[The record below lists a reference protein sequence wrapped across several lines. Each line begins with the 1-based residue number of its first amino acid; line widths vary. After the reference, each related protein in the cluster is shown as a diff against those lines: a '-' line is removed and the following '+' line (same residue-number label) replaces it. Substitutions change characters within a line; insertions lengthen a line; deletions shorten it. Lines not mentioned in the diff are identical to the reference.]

1 MDLPQNSLALIAS
14 VRDRNKSHRPAPLL
28 SCLTGVRPN
37 GQIADAM
44 LGVISWTGGISLFCA
59 CLLAA
64 DGRGKIPLNYNIPL
78 WADGKVPLAQGAS
91 PLDVPFL
98 TVFQPSENKRNRGA
112 VIIAPG
118 GSNIML
124 MHGAEGIEIAER
136 YNDWGVTAFVLTY
149 RMSPRYG
156 DDARVADGKRAI
168 QLVRSRAAE
177 FKLDPGKIG
186 FAGFSAGSSMAR
198 FVVAASGPG
207 KLDAPDP
214 IEKESSRPDY
224 VVMVYG
230 PGRATPPEQLKDFPP
245 TFLLSA
251 AWDKG
256 AANGSAQLFMDLNN
270 AGAAV
275 ELHIYQKGRH
285 GFGGAFTSPEFGP
298 WMSELQHF
306 LRQGGFLPG
315 GKP

>member
-1 MDLPQNSLALIAS
+1 MLKLLYWAVGLN
-14 VRDRNKSHRPAPLL
+14 LL
-28 SCLTGVRPN
+28 SG
-37 GQIADAM
+37 
-44 LGVISWTGGISLFCA
+44 S
-59 CLLAA
+59 LLAA
-64 DGRGKIPLNYNIPL
+64 GSRGKSLPNDNIPL
-78 WADGKVPLAQGAS
+78 WAAGQVPLAHGTE
-91 PLDVPFL
+91 PLDAPFL
-98 TVFQPSENKRNRGA
+98 TVFSPPENRRNGGS

-124 MHGAEGIEIAER
+124 MYGCEGIEIAER

-156 DDARVADGKRAI
+156 EEARIADGKRAI
-168 QLVRSRAAE
+168 QLVRSRCAE
-177 FKLDPGKIG
+177 FKLDPTKIG

-198 FVVAASGPG
+198 VVVAASGSG
-207 KLDAPDP
+207 NSTAPDL
-214 IEKESSRPDY
+214 IDRVSSRPDY

-251 AWDKG
+251 AWDRG
-256 AANGSAQLFMDLNN
+256 AANGSAQLFMDLNK
-270 AGAAV
+270 AGAVV

-285 GFGGAFTSPEFGP
+285 GFGSAFTSSEFGP

-306 LRQGGFLPG
+306 LRQGGFLAG
-315 GKP
+315 GKQ